1 MESKKANQSK
11 ILMTLSMA
19 VFGSIGIFRRYID
32 LPSDVIALARAVI
45 GTAFLLFVV
54 LIKKDK
60 LDFNAIRKNG
70 KYLVLSG
77 IFIAFNWIL
86 LFEAYCYTTVATAT
100 LCYYMAPIFLVLAA
114 PLFLKENLSFIKIV
128 SLIIAFTGMVLV
140 SGIIKTGFGNTSELK
155 GVFLGL
161 GAAVLYASVMILNK
175 KIRDINAYYKT
186 IVQLSVSAISLLP
199 YTFIMQKGSDLSV
212 NKTEVLM
219 LLIVGIIHTGASYAM
234 YFGSM
239 SNLKAHTIAMYSY
252 IDPIL
257 AIVLSALILKEKIG
271 FAEIIGAV
279 LILGGTLISDTEL
292 IEMLKIKLIKHK

>member
-1 MESKKANQSK
+1 MESKNVNKSK
-11 ILMTLSMA
+11 LLMALSMS

-45 GTAFLLFVV
+45 GTAFLLLVV

-60 LDFNAIRKNG
+60 IDFKAIRNNG
-70 KYLVLSG
+70 VYLILSG